1 MKDKLDNVFIGIIVA
16 IVLPL
21 IVLSIYAAA
30 TRQYGTLGMLVYM
43 MQERTDIRLQ
53 ILTIGIIPNLFLFYI
68 VNNRLQMNDF
78 TRGFVLITVLMGLG
92 AIIWTQLLT

>member
-1 MKDKLDNVFIGIIVA
+1 MKDKFDNVWIGITSA
-16 IVLPL
+16 IVVPL

-30 TRQYGTLGMLVYM
+30 TRQYGTLGSLYHTM
-43 MQERTDIRLQ
+43 MNNPDVRLQ
-53 ILTIGIIPNLFLFYI
+53 ILTIGIIPNLFLFYF

-78 TRGFVLITVLMGLG
+78 TRGFVLVTVLMGLG